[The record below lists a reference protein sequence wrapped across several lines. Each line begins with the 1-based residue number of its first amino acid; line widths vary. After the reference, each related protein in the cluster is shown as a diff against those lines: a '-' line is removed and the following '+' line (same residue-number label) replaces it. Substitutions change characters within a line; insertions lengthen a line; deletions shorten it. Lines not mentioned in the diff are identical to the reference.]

1 MEKQELQPL
10 LEVRGLKKD
19 FVSKGAKGKK
29 VVHALSGI
37 DFTVRQG
44 ETFGLVGE
52 SGCGKTTVG
61 RVICCL
67 TEPTEGE
74 VLFEGKDLFK
84 MSRAE
89 LKKVRRDI
97 QMIFQDPFASLDPRM
112 TIGQIITEPLIIHKI
127 GDRASRRAMAEELL
141 ERVGLQPS
149 YYNRYPHEF
158 SGGQRQR
165 IGIARALILKPKLVI
180 CDEPVSALDVSI
192 QAQVINLLKDLQEK
206 HGQAYIFISHDLSV
220 VEHISDEVGVMYL
233 GSMVE
238 YGSKADLFAQPLHP
252 YTRALF
258 SAVPIPDPDVKLN
271 RIHLGGDI
279 PSPANPPAGCK
290 FHTRCPECRDIC
302 KQVSPIMRD
311 MGGGHCV
318 ACHLYDG
325 VTHLDPPAPG
335 TVFAGGGNQSADSRQ
350 APETQ
355 DPLPGKSDG
364 ADSAR

>member
-44 ETFGLVGE
+44 ETFGLVCE

-112 TIGQIITEPLIIHKI
+112 TIGRIITEPLIIHKI

-180 CDEPVSALDVSI
+180 CDEPVSALDVSVQSQI
-192 QAQVINLLKDLQEK
+192 LNLLKELQK
-206 HGQAYIFISHDLSV
+206 DMGLTYIFIAHGLNV
-220 VEHISDEVGVMYL
+220 VKHISDRVGVMYL
-233 GSMVE
+233 GRMAEVVE
-238 YGSKADLFAQPLHP
+238 AEDLFHSPAHP
-252 YTRALF
+252 YTQALL
-258 SAVPIPDPDVKLN
+258 SAIPHPDPTREQH
-271 RIHLGGDI
+271 RIILEGDI
-279 PSPANPPAGCK
+279 PSPVNPPSGCY
-290 FHTRCPECRDIC
+290 FHTRCH
-302 KQVSPIMRD
+302 
-311 MGGGHCV
+311 HCGELCACEVPQMQRIGEREV
-318 ACHLYDG
+318 ACHY
-325 VTHLDPPAPG
+325 
-335 TVFAGGGNQSADSRQ
+335 
-350 APETQ
+350 
-355 DPLPGKSDG
+355 PLLK
-364 ADSAR
+364 

>member
-19 FVSKGAKGKK
+19 FVSKGAKRKK

-180 CDEPVSALDVSI
+180 CDEPVSALDVSVQSQI
-192 QAQVINLLKDLQEK
+192 LNLLKELQK
-206 HGQAYIFISHDLSV
+206 DMGLTYIFIAHGLNV
-220 VEHISDEVGVMYL
+220 VKYISDRVGVMYL
-233 GSMVE
+233 GRMAEVVE
-238 YGSKADLFAQPLHP
+238 AEDLFHSPAHP
-252 YTRALF
+252 YTQALL
-258 SAVPIPDPDVKLN
+258 SAIPQPDPTQEQH
-271 RIHLGGDI
+271 RIILEGDI
-279 PSPANPPAGCK
+279 PSPVNPPSGCY
-290 FHTRCPECRDIC
+290 FHTRCH
-302 KQVSPIMRD
+302 
-311 MGGGHCV
+311 HCGELCACEVPQMQRIGEREV
-318 ACHLYDG
+318 ACHY
-325 VTHLDPPAPG
+325 
-335 TVFAGGGNQSADSRQ
+335 
-350 APETQ
+350 
-355 DPLPGKSDG
+355 PLLK
-364 ADSAR
+364 

>member
-180 CDEPVSALDVSI
+180 CDEPVSALDVSVQSQI
-192 QAQVINLLKDLQEK
+192 LNLLKELQK
-206 HGQAYIFISHDLSV
+206 DMGLTYIFIAHGLNV
-220 VEHISDEVGVMYL
+220 VKHISDRVGVMYL
-233 GSMVE
+233 GRMAEVVE
-238 YGSKADLFAQPLHP
+238 AEDLFHSPAHP
-252 YTRALF
+252 YTQALL
-258 SAVPIPDPDVKLN
+258 SAIPHPDPTWEQH
-271 RIHLGGDI
+271 RIILEGDI
-279 PSPANPPAGCK
+279 PSPVNPPSGCY
-290 FHTRCPECRDIC
+290 FHTRCH
-302 KQVSPIMRD
+302 
-311 MGGGHCV
+311 HCGELCACEVPQMQRIGEREV
-318 ACHLYDG
+318 ACHY
-325 VTHLDPPAPG
+325 
-335 TVFAGGGNQSADSRQ
+335 
-350 APETQ
+350 
-355 DPLPGKSDG
+355 PLLK
-364 ADSAR
+364 

>member
-180 CDEPVSALDVSI
+180 CDEPVSALDVSVQSQI
-192 QAQVINLLKDLQEK
+192 LNLLKELQK
-206 HGQAYIFISHDLSV
+206 DMGLTYIFIAHGLNV
-220 VEHISDEVGVMYL
+220 VKHISDRVGVMYL
-233 GSMVE
+233 GRMAEVVE
-238 YGSKADLFAQPLHP
+238 AEDLFHNPAHP
-252 YTRALF
+252 YTQALL
-258 SAVPIPDPDVKLN
+258 SAIPHPDPTREQH
-271 RIHLGGDI
+271 RIILEGDI
-279 PSPANPPAGCK
+279 PSPVNPPSGCY
-290 FHTRCPECRDIC
+290 FHTRCH
-302 KQVSPIMRD
+302 
-311 MGGGHCV
+311 HCGELCACEVPQMQRIGEREV
-318 ACHLYDG
+318 ACHY
-325 VTHLDPPAPG
+325 
-335 TVFAGGGNQSADSRQ
+335 
-350 APETQ
+350 
-355 DPLPGKSDG
+355 PLLK
-364 ADSAR
+364 